1 MKLCQTWYTTL
12 KTTQHDRL
20 HCYTLQYQSNG
31 QHSGPNGEGNCFLS
45 NRNPSIQQLLG
56 GMYSTERKYQLISKT
71 DIDEKYSIREPTLNR
86 FLEFG
91 KC

>member
-1 MKLCQTWYTTL
+1 MPDLVYNPEN
-12 KTTQHDRL
+12 RL
-20 HCYTLQYQSNG
+20 HYYTLQYQSNG
-31 QHSGPNGEGNCFLS
+31 QQGGQNGEGNCFLS
-45 NRNPSIQQLLG
+45 NRNLSIQQLLG

-71 DIDEKYSIREPTLNR
+71 DINEKYSIRETTLNR